1 VKLTRLV
8 LRPRPTV
15 RNIPAD
21 DRSAAVL
28 HRSRRQDHW
37 LYGAAVKQ
45 QLAGVGEMWLYVF
58 STLQQRGLP
67 TPANYASRSFHSRAC
82 LAGKLSLEVFL
93 LNQEH
98 VEEYSASGTHAVVVE
113 LQLTSVGEIWLSRV
127 LHPPAPSG
135 RVCSPSRGREI
146 IPRGLPA
153 RYHVEEV

>member
-1 VKLTRLV
+1 VAIR
-8 LRPRPTV
+8 
-15 RNIPAD
+15 
-21 DRSAAVL
+21 VL
-28 HRSRRQDHW
+28 HPP
-37 LYGAAVKQ
+37 AAWSPD
-45 QLAGVGEMWLYVF
+45 AGKLCLEVF
-58 STLQQRGLP
+58 PLESVFGWEIKSRGLP
-67 TPANYASRSFHSRAC
+67 AQSR
-82 LAGKLSLEVFL
+82 
-93 LNQEH
+93 H